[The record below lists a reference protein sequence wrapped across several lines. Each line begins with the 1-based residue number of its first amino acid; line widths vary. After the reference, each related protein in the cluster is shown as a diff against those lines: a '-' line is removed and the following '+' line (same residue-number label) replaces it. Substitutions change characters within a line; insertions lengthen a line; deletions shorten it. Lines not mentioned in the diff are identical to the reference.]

1 MSMRTMIPVAA
12 LAASVALQPVQAAE
26 RAIDKQVLVAAPIEQ
41 VWQAWTTREGIV
53 SFMAPA
59 AEIDARPGGAFDIHF
74 DPLAAP
80 GLRGADGM
88 QFMALQPP
96 RLLSFTWNAP
106 PHLPEARA
114 QRTLV
119 VVRLAPEGERSTRV
133 SLHHVGWGDGGQWDQ
148 AYTYFDRA
156 WGNVL
161 GNLRQ
166 RFETGPVDWTDWMKR
181 LREMHAVKPAG
192 G

>member
-1 MSMRTMIPVAA
+1 MKTAWVAA
-12 LAASVALQPVQAAE
+12 AWAAASLAGTADAAE
-26 RAIDKQVLVAAPIEQ
+26 RAIDKQVLVAAPIAQ

-53 SFMAPA
+53 GFMAPG
-59 AEIDARPGGAFDIHF
+59 AEVDPRPGGAFDIQF

-80 GLRGADGM
+80 GQRGADGM

-96 RLLSFTWNAP
+96 TMLSFTWNAP
-106 PHLPEARA
+106 PHLPEARS

-119 VVRLAPEGERSTRV
+119 VLRLTPEGEGSTRV

-148 AYTYFDRA
+148 AYAYFDGA
-156 WGNVL
+156 WGQVL
-161 GNLRQ
+161 GNLKK
-166 RFETGPVDWTDWMKR
+166 RFDSGPVDWTDWMKQ
-181 LREMHAVKPAG
+181 LQQMHAVKPPG

>member
-1 MSMRTMIPVAA
+1 MRTMTPVAA
-12 LAASVALQPVQAAE
+12 LAACVALQPVQAAE

-53 SFMAPA
+53 SFMAPG

-96 RLLSFTWNAP
+96 SLLSFTWNAP

-119 VVRLAPEGERSTRV
+119 VVRLTPEGERSTRV
-133 SLHHVGWGDGGQWDQ
+133 SLHHVGWGDGGQWDA